1 MPLGCRSAVGCIS
14 MAQTEARATRKR
26 GLLWRWGFVMKTCN
40 PPPGRVD
47 IVSKWLVLVR
57 ACVFPLTVTSAA
69 IGGLLAIGADG
80 FDPWLFGLAGAGLL
94 LAHAANNLMNDLF
107 DLESAIDTQSYPR
120 ALYAPHPVLSG
131 LISKRGLA
139 ASALVVNVLSLTV
152 LVVLAVERGWPI
164 VAFAL
169 GGFFVSAG
177 YAAPGIRLK
186 KRGLGEPGVF
196 IVWGPL
202 MVGGTYYAATGSIPG
217 EIIAASVPFA
227 LLATTVLMGKH
238 IDKLPWDE
246 PRHIGTLPVLLGER
260 TGRLVTL
267 GMMAG
272 FYVAVAVCVI
282 VGALPPLSLVC
293 LLAIPRLVQVWR
305 AYQRPKPPEPPKGY
319 PLWPLWYAPA
329 AFVHSRRAGA
339 LFLVGLAADAVV
351 RSI

>member
-1 MPLGCRSAVGCIS
+1 MAKTQAKAV
-14 MAQTEARATRKR
+14 RDR
-26 GLLWRWGFVMKTCN
+26 GLLWRWGFVFRTCN
-40 PPPGRVD
+40 PPPGKVD

-57 ACVFPLTVTSAA
+57 ACVFPLTITSAA
-69 IGGLLAIGADG
+69 VGGLLAVGDAG

-107 DLESAIDTQSYPR
+107 DLESAIDTESYPR

-139 ASALVVNVLSLTV
+139 ISAVVVNTLSLAV
-152 LVVLAVERGWPI
+152 LVVLTVERGWAI

-169 GGFFVSAG
+169 AGFFVSAG
-177 YAAPGIRLK
+177 YAAPPFRLK

-196 IVWGPL
+196 VVWGPL

-217 EIIAASVPFA
+217 EIIAASVPYA

-238 IDKLPWDE
+238 IDKLPWDG
-246 PRHIGTLPVLLGER
+246 PGKIGTLPVLLGESR
-260 TGRLVTL
+260 ARAITL

-272 FYVAVAVCVI
+272 FYVAVVACV
-282 VGALPPLSLVC
+282 VAGALPVLSLVSF
-293 LLAIPRLVQVWR
+293 LAAPRLVQVWR
-305 AYQRPKPPEPPKGY
+305 AFMNPRPSEPPKGY

-329 AFVHSRRAGA
+329 AFVHARRAGA
-339 LFLVGLAADAVV
+339 LFLVGLGAAAV
-351 RSI
+351 ID